1 MEMSQSLH
9 TFAADPL
16 QSTMA
21 GGTAAT
27 ILCCICATP
36 IAPNPSNTCPS
47 CLASQSDVTR
57 GISTEAQLHQCR
69 GCSRWHQ
76 DAGKWIGC
84 ELESRELMA
93 LCLTNVSG
101 LKKRKGEGDRVRLV
115 DAAWVWT
122 EPHSMRLKIRLTIQ
136 REVLTGTILQQSFIV
151 EFVVRNQQCV
161 ECQAAFRTGSW
172 KSLVQVRQRVNHKRT
187 FLYLEQLILKHGAH
201 RGCLS
206 IETFKDGMDF
216 YFPDRG
222 KAGRFISFLED
233 VVPMKVKASKKLIGT
248 DDKSNVS
255 NYKYTNLVE
264 IAGVCKDD
272 LLFLPKKLARSIGN
286 INRLVLVKNISNVI
300 NVIDPI
306 TGQTGIIESDA
317 YWRDPF
323 RPVITAARTRLTRY
337 VVLGKDAVFLE
348 RNHSKKAVG
357 RKQRSKLATITAAR
371 ESDLGMN
378 DSQIEDRSHL
388 GYLLKS
394 GDVCLGYDMR
404 DCQLVDDEAEDL
416 RTAGRMPDIVVVRKL
431 YGGVAAGEADAAR
444 KRMFKLQ
451 KLDIKKG
458 EENEKKGKKAR
469 KDVEMER
476 ADEEDFMQELE
487 ADKEMRTRVNVF
499 KSEVV
504 AATNTT
510 EDNDGDAEEGEDEDD
525 QKISLDELLD
535 NLVLDAKPDE
545 DDEMVAAEESAIPGM
560 MLVREGER
568 AARDNIR
575 YIGRDEALNVQAR
588 DTAVVSSEWGKE
600 FES

>member
-1 MEMSQSLH
+1 
-9 TFAADPL
+9 
-16 QSTMA
+16 
-21 GGTAAT
+21 
-27 ILCCICATP
+27 
-36 IAPNPSNTCPS
+36 
-47 CLASQSDVTR
+47 
-57 GISTEAQLHQCR
+57 LHQCR

-504 AATNTT
+504 AATKMT

-568 AARDNIR
+568 AARDNIT